1 MLSADFVLFIA
12 LVYVAVLF
20 TVAFLGDRRARG
32 GRLGLLQS
40 PLVYTLSIS
49 IYCTSWTFYGAVG
62 SAARSGLEFPRSTS
76 DRRWCSS
83 AGG

>member
-40 PLVYTLSIS
+40 PLV
-49 IYCTSWTFYGAVG
+49 
-62 SAARSGLEFPRSTS
+62 
-76 DRRWCSS
+76 
-83 AGG
+83 